1 MGHHLG
7 RAVTASVPRPVVEP
21 ALLNG
26 AGART
31 RWTNLGF
38 WKDATSYP
46 EAAAELAR
54 RVGKA
59 AKLGPGDVVLDL
71 ACGHGDSLIMW
82 VREFGVA
89 KVVGI
94 EPDPALVVEVTARIQ
109 ALGLGDRIVLRAEKA
124 EWLVP
129 HLVCPGVTAV
139 VCVDAAYHFHTRT
152 DWLTTLA
159 KDLPKGTRLGLSDLF
174 GSSRARRSKRI
185 RAMLL
190 GAGIPFDNLWSPQ
203 DAEPVMADAGW
214 DCDRLVRCGPQVF
227 GGFVR
232 WARRSALRLLMR
244 PSQGGWRAL
253 GTAVAIAVGARRER
267 LEYGIVAARRR

>member
-1 MGHHLG
+1 M
-7 RAVTASVPRPVVEP
+7 TASPPRPVVDP

-26 AGART
+26 GDSRT

-38 WKDATSYP
+38 WKDATTYP

-71 ACGHGDSLIMW
+71 ACGHGDSLLMW
-82 VREFGVA
+82 VREFDVA

-94 EPDPALVVEVTARIQ
+94 EPDPALVVEVTARIK

-129 HLVCPGVTAV
+129 SQVCPGVTAV
-139 VCVDAAYHFHTRT
+139 VCVDAAYHFDKRT
-152 DWLTTLA
+152 DWLKALA
-159 KDLPKGTRLGLSDLF
+159 KDLPANTRLGFCDLF
-174 GSSRARRSKRI
+174 GSNRARRSKRI

-190 GAGIPFDNLWSPQ
+190 GAGIPLENLWSPQ
-203 DAEPVMADAGW
+203 DAEPVLADCGW
-214 DCDRLVRCGPQVF
+214 HCDRLVRCGPQVL
-227 GGFVR
+227 GGFAR
-232 WARRSALRLLMR
+232 HARRRLLRLLAR
-244 PSQGGWRAL
+244 PGQGGWRAL
-253 GTAVAIAVGARRER
+253 GTAVAIAIGARKER
-267 LEYGIVAARRR
+267 LDYGIIAARRR